1 MNRQNILGNLKKS
14 KYQALL
20 PNFKEEKTQAF
31 TTLALTLVAFI
42 VFGFFAINPTIST
55 IIHLK
60 KELSDSQFVDDK
72 LEEKIRNLSILQKKY
87 VSLEN
92 QLPILYAAVPQTPI
106 APVFTAQIQA
116 IANKSNVKISRL
128 QVYQVELYVTKT
140 IKKDSSFAFSIEV
153 LGDNENISKFL
164 SSLVNFDRI
173 ITIDTFSIT
182 KDKESK
188 ENQNLQLNIRG
199 RSYFKI

>member
-60 KELSDSQFVDDK
+60 KELSDNQFVDDK
-72 LEEKIRNLSILQKKY
+72 LQEKIRNLSILQKKY

-153 LGDNENISKFL
+153 FGESENISKFL